1 MATRKKTP
9 PRPVPVSIEVNGKTY
24 NGTYTVDGSII
35 SVSFALGSKR
45 TQIGG
50 SSPESLARVMLCELI
65 REGNA

>member
-1 MATRKKTP
+1 
-9 PRPVPVSIEVNGKTY
+9 VSIEVNGKTY